1 MPFCTGKLNLV
12 RSEEYYLTKRIM
24 VASPVRQKTE
34 ILAEFLASLDSL
46 ETTGLQLQFVFV
58 DDHNEHDLLNRFAQE
73 RDNVNILLGS
83 VDGTYFR
90 DETTHYWREELIWK
104 LATYKDRFI
113 ELARNGEYDYLFL
126 VDSDLYLHPRILQH
140 LVSLEKDIV
149 AEVFWTQWHP
159 NSPPLPQVWVAD
171 HYRLYEMERGEELTE
186 EEIKNRTMKF
196 LTMLSVPGTYK
207 VGMLG
212 ACTLISRQALRR
224 QISFQAISNLGLWGE
239 DRHFCVRAAA
249 FGLELYADTHYQ
261 PFHIYRESELAALR
275 EYKIRYDII
284 PGRCPAVLSSDII
297 ADQIVVVP
305 GDMGTLETVSDAD
318 LASSPPLVHQG
329 SADAIRSGCTQSIP
343 VTRSSTPVSGS
354 QITLAMLVRNE
365 AGRYLEKVLR
375 HAAQF
380 IDKAVILDDA
390 SEDNTVETCRQAL
403 AGIPLIMVSNNQPLF
418 NNEIVL
424 RKQLW
429 ELVISSDPDW
439 ILILDADEMFDD
451 KASVVLRELS
461 QRPNMFSYSFRLYD
475 MWAEKAYR
483 EDPYW
488 MAHNSYRPF
497 MVKYMPGFNYVWRES
512 PQHCGRFPQNIYEL
526 AGDISDLRLKHLG
539 WMKAEDRIEKYIR
552 YKRLDPNAV
561 FGIAEQYESILDP
574 NPNLIPWED

>member
-1 MPFCTGKLNLV
+1 MQV
-12 RSEEYYLTKRIM
+12 
-24 VASPVRQKTE
+24 PVRQNKE
-34 ILAEFLASLDSL
+34 ILAEFLSLDSL
-46 ETTGLQLQFVFV
+46 ETIGLELQFVFV
-58 DDHNEHDLLNRFAQE
+58 DDYNEHDLLNRFAQE
-73 RDNVNILLGS
+73 RDNVKILPGS
-83 VDGTYFR
+83 ADGTYYR

-104 LATYKDRFI
+104 LAVYKDRFI
-113 ELARNGEYDYLFL
+113 ELAGNGDYDYLFL
-126 VDSDLYLHPRILQH
+126 VDSDLYLHPNTLQH
-140 LVSLEKDIV
+140 LAALEKDIV
-149 AEVFWTQWHP
+149 AEVFWTKWHP
-159 NSPPLPQVWVAD
+159 DSPPLPQVWVAD
-171 HYRLYEMERGEELTE
+171 HYRLYDMERDEKLTE
-186 EEIKNRTMKF
+186 EEIISRTTKF

-212 ACTLISRQALRR
+212 ACTLLSRQALRR
-224 QISFQAISNLGLWGE
+224 GISFQAISNLGLWGE

-249 FGLELYADTHYQ
+249 IGLELYADTHYP
-261 PFHIYRESELAALR
+261 PFIYRESELVALR
-275 EYKIRYDII
+275 EYKVRYDIL
-284 PGRCPAVLSSDII
+284 P
-297 ADQIVVVP
+297 QIQ
-305 GDMGTLETVSDAD
+305 L
-318 LASSPPLVHQG
+318 
-329 SADAIRSGCTQSIP
+329 IP
-343 VTRSSTPVSGS
+343 VTKSSTPASGS

-429 ELVISSDPDW
+429 ELAISSDPDW

-451 KASVVLRELS
+451 KAPDVLRELA
-461 QRPNMFSYSFRLYD
+461 QRPKNLFSYSFRLYD
-475 MWAEKAYR
+475 MWTETAYR

-488 MAHNSYRPF
+488 MAHKLYHPF
-497 MVKYMPGFNYVWRES
+497 MVKYVPGFNYVWRES
-512 PQHCGRFPQNIYEL
+512 PQHCGRFPQNVYEL

-539 WMKAEDRIEKYIR
+539 WMKAEDRIEKYMR

-574 NPNLIPWED
+574 HPNLIPWLD